1 MRRMNK
7 FIIISLFYYLLNG
20 MFMFI
25 SLNLSR
31 DENIKGKLKMESAFV
46 TNLTYSINIYQ
57 IRMKREM
64 N

>member
-1 MRRMNK
+1 M
-7 FIIISLFYYLLNG
+7 
-20 MFMFI
+20 I
-25 SLNLSR
+25 SLNFSR